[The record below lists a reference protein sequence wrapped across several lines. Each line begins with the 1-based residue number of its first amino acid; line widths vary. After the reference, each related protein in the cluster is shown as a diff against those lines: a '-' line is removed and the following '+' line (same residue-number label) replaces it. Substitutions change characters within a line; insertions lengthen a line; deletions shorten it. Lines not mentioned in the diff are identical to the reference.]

1 MRARPSGPRIGSRPL
16 RAWLAAVLT
25 WTLGAAAVLLPL
37 GGTGVQQA
45 QAATGTTVVGPA
57 RWDPYTWTSGPNGSV
72 TVSPT
77 SGLGNQVLHVSWTG
91 FTPTVDADFQ
101 SVPVVLNPH
110 GNSGF
115 DKVARY
121 PVRIY
126 QCRGEDPKV
135 TDCYG
140 SSLYNADPAKGFLQ
154 GFPAPG
160 TTTPEFPSNMAIAAT
175 RPDGSGEADIEVWTA
190 QQSQTLGCDPTH
202 KCSLVIEANYG
213 GDSLGA
219 YQDPAGE
226 INCDDHS
233 ADSDG
238 LFNTA
243 SDNVVA
249 FENTGGKRY
258 ASGEACAWK
267 NHVVVPLDFGP
278 TPAACAAKNAD
289 FSAIGLEMADRAV
302 QQWRTGLCQDSS
314 PMSLQYTSGGGEPQA
329 RSSFLR
335 HAGGDIALTAI
346 PDRNPATR
354 PYVYAPLA
362 TSAISV
368 VYLVD
373 DGTTRRQIRTLR
385 LNQRLL
391 AKMLTQSYR
400 LDAGDSTDSVKGNP
414 ICVFTD
420 PEFLKLNPTGA
431 NGPNWPSCLAGGTFA
446 ATAPIVVG
454 GTTDLVTRLTT
465 WIAADPDAAEFLQ
478 GAADPWGTHLNTKY
492 LRSSYPGF
500 PVDAFQPQD
509 FSGPKNWKQY
519 EWNPVLGGLGQVL
532 RMTMDDRPSCLSTD
546 EINGQHAK
554 CRNQDN
560 GQRALFAVMD
570 AGQAQ
575 AMSLPEAE
583 LPNPA
588 GGFTTPTIGSMQAAA
603 ADMPVDA
610 VTGTQQLPYG
620 DANSAYAKDSKAYP
634 LTMVQYAMLPTQGV
648 SADKAAAIA
657 RFVSTVTDPG
667 KGQIYGRQPGQ
678 LAIGFAGLTNDQ
690 VGAAKAAAGHVAA
703 QDGALPGNQ
712 TAPGGGNSANGGGD
726 GQGGSSGSG
735 SGSGGNSGTGSG
747 SYGSAGTPAE
757 AAAPGAADPGGAA
770 KASTSASPRL
780 GTTAAAGRSAADRA
794 GLARLLLPVVLAT
807 GAVLLVGGPTVLFL
821 NGTSGGADVS
831 RRIGRSLARLFGR

>member
-1 MRARPSGPRIGSRPL
+1 MRVRPSGPRIGSRPL
-16 RAWLAAVLT
+16 QAWLAAVLT

-45 QAATGTTVVGPA
+45 QAAAGTTVPGPA
-57 RWDPYTWTSGPNGSV
+57 RWDPFTWTSGPAGSV
-72 TVSPT
+72 TVTPT
-77 SGLGNQVLHVSWTG
+77 SGLGNQVLHVTWSG

-110 GNSGF
+110 GSSGF

-126 QCRGEDPKV
+126 QCKGEQPQI

-140 SSLYNADPAKGFLQ
+140 SSLYGADPAKGFLQ
-154 GFPAPG
+154 DFPKPG
-160 TTTPEFPSNMAIAAT
+160 TTTPEFPSNMVIAAT
-175 RPDGSGEADIEVWTA
+175 RPDGTGEADIEVWTA

-213 GDSLGA
+213 GDSVGA
-219 YQDPAGE
+219 YQFPAGE

-233 ADSDG
+233 PDSDG

-249 FENTGGKRY
+249 VENTGGKRY

-267 NHVVVPLDFGP
+267 NHVVVPLSFGP
-278 TPAACAAKNAD
+278 TPAACTARNSD

-302 QQWRTGLCQDSS
+302 QQWRTGLCQDGS
-314 PMSLQYTSGGGEPQA
+314 PLTVQYTSGGGEPQA
-329 RSSFLR
+329 RGSFLR
-335 HAGGDIALTAI
+335 RSGGDIALTAI
-346 PDRNPATR
+346 PDRNPPTR

-373 DGTTRRQIRTLR
+373 DGVSRRQIRTLR

-400 LDAGDSTDSVKGNP
+400 LDAGDDTDSVKGNP
-414 ICVFTD
+414 ICLFAD
-420 PEFLKLNPTGA
+420 PEFLKLNPTGD
-431 NGPNWPSCLAGGTFA
+431 NGPNWPGCLAGGSFA

-465 WIAADPDAAEFLQ
+465 WIAADPDAAQFLQ
-478 GAADPWGTHLNTKY
+478 GAADPWGMHLDTKY

-500 PVDAFQPQD
+500 PADAFQPQD

-532 RMTMDDRPSCLSTD
+532 RMALEVRPSCLSPD
-546 EINGQHAK
+546 EIQGQHAK
-554 CRNQDN
+554 CRSQDN

-588 GGFTTPTIGSMQAAA
+588 GAFTTPTIGSMQAAA
-603 ADMPVDA
+603 ADMPLDA

-620 DANSAYAKDSKAYP
+620 DAESAYAKDSRAYP

-657 RFVSTVTDPG
+657 RFVRTATDPAQ
-667 KGQIYGRQPGQ
+667 GQIYGRQPGQ
-678 LAIGFAGLTNDQ
+678 LAVGFAGLTSSQ
-690 VGAAKAAAGHVAA
+690 IAAAKAAAGHVAA

-712 TAPGGGNSANGGGD
+712 TAPGNGNGPAAGGE
-726 GQGGSSGSG
+726 GQGSGTG
-735 SGSGGNSGTGSG
+735 TGAGTNSGTDNG
-747 SYGSAGTPAE
+747 SYTSADTPAGAGVPGATGPSTGARASAG
-757 AAAPGAADPGGAA
+757 
-770 KASTSASPRL
+770 ASPRL
-780 GTTAAAGRSAADRA
+780 GAAAAGQAAADRA
-794 GLARLLLPVVLAT
+794 GLARLMLPVVLAT
-807 GAVLLVGGPTVLFL
+807 GAVLLVGGPAALL
-821 NGTSGGADVS
+821 LGGTSAGAAL
-831 RRIGRSLARLFGR
+831 RRGTGRIRARLFGRNG

>member
-1 MRARPSGPRIGSRPL
+1 MQ
-16 RAWLAAVLT
+16 AWLAAVLT
-25 WTLGAAAVLLPL
+25 WALGAAAVLLPL
-37 GGTGVQQA
+37 GGTGVQPA
-45 QAATGTTVVGPA
+45 QAAAGTTVPGPA
-57 RWDPYTWTSGPNGSV
+57 RWDPLTWTTGPAGSV
-72 TVSPT
+72 TVTPT
-77 SGLGNQVLHVSWTG
+77 SGLGNQVLHVTWSG

-101 SVPVVLNPH
+101 PVPVVLNPH

-126 QCRGEDPKV
+126 QCRGEKPQI

-154 GFPAPG
+154 PFPAPG

-213 GDSLGA
+213 GDSVGA
-219 YQDPAGE
+219 YQWPAGE

-233 ADSDG
+233 GDSDG

-258 ASGEACAWK
+258 ASGEACAWA
-267 NHVVVPLDFGP
+267 NHVTVPLNFGP

-302 QQWRTGLCQDSS
+302 QQWRTGLCQGGND
-314 PMSLQYTSGGGEPQA
+314 PLTVQYTSGGGEPQA
-329 RSSFLR
+329 RSAFLR
-335 HAGGDIALTAI
+335 RAGGDIALTSV
-346 PDRNPATR
+346 PDRDPAAR
-354 PYVYAPLA
+354 PYTYAPLA
-362 TSAISV
+362 NSAVSV
-368 VYLVD
+368 VFLVD
-373 DGTTRRQIRTLR
+373 DGASHRQIRTLK

-400 LDAGDSTDSVKGNP
+400 LDAGDETDSVKGNAV
-414 ICVFTD
+414 CLFAD
-420 PEFLKLNPTGA
+420 PEFLQLNPSGD
-431 NGPNWPSCLAGGTFA
+431 NGPTWPGCLAGGTFA

-465 WIAADPDAAEFLQ
+465 WIAADPDAAQFLQ
-478 GAADPWGTHLNTKY
+478 GAADPWGMHIDAKY

-509 FSGPKNWKQY
+509 FTGPPSRPNWKQY

-532 RMTMDDRPSCLSTD
+532 RMTLEVRPSCLNPD
-546 EINGQHAK
+546 EVQGQHAK
-554 CRNQDN
+554 CISQDN
-560 GQRALFAVMD
+560 GKRALFAVMD

-575 AMSLPEAE
+575 AMSLPEAQ

-588 GGFTTPTIGSMQAAA
+588 GGFTTPTIASMQAAA

-610 VTGTQQLPYG
+610 ATGTQQLPYS
-620 DANSAYAKDSKAYP
+620 DADSAYAKDPKAYP

-648 SADKAAAIA
+648 APDKAAAIA
-657 RFVSTVTDPG
+657 RFVRTVTDPA

-678 LAIGFAGLTNDQ
+678 LAVGFGGLTTGQ
-690 VGAAKAAAGHVAA
+690 VTAAKTAAGHVAA
-703 QDGALPGNQ
+703 QDSALPGNQ
-712 TAPGGGNSANGGGD
+712 TAPGNGSGD
-726 GQGGSSGSG
+726 GN
-735 SGSGGNSGTGSG
+735 GGNSGGGSG
-747 SYGSAGTPAE
+747 NGGGAGNPGTGALGNPAD
-757 AAAPGAADPGGAA
+757 APAGDNAPGDNSGGGGA
-770 KASTSASPRL
+770 KPSGSASPTL
-780 GTTAAAGRSAADRA
+780 GATAVGQAAADRA
-794 GLARLLLPVVLAT
+794 GLARLLLPVILAT
-807 GAVLLVGGPTVLFL
+807 GAVLLVGGPAALLLGGTPAGAELRRRTGRL
-821 NGTSGGADVS
+821 RDRLLRRNG
-831 RRIGRSLARLFGR
+831 